1 MDVQG
6 CSFKLAHN
14 TTEISKHIVA
24 SLALQIG
31 QSILCAE
38 DDVCKPVGIGMPP
51 WRSPLGKGRPDY
63 TPTSRESFAPKR
75 GSSFAESLVHGL
87 RPWLHSFAAAR
98 LTWMRQLCLTPLWE
112 RRGREAHRVRVEV
125 ATNPEVFCIRAQLWQ
140 NLTHNVERASLCA
153 CPEFQVDQTSLR
165 LEVQ

>member
-6 CSFKLAHN
+6 WSFKLAHN

-38 DDVCKPVGIGMPP
+38 DDVCKQVGIVMPHGGLH
-51 WRSPLGKGRPDY
+51 WAKGGPIIRRR
-63 TPTSRESFAPKR
+63 SRESFAPKR

-98 LTWMRQLCLTPLWE
+98 LTWMRQVC
-112 RRGREAHRVRVEV
+112 
-125 ATNPEVFCIRAQLWQ
+125 
-140 NLTHNVERASLCA
+140 
-153 CPEFQVDQTSLR
+153 
-165 LEVQ
+165 

>member
-6 CSFKLAHN
+6 CCFKLAHN

-24 SLALQIG
+24 SLALQIA

-38 DDVCKPVGIGMPP
+38 DDVCKQVGIGMPHGGLH
-51 WRSPLGKGRPDY
+51 WAKGGPDY
-63 TPTSRESFAPKR
+63 TPTSRESFATKR

-98 LTWMRQLCLTPLWE
+98 LTWTRQVCERRETGRKLGMKEPYKERSSEPLWP
-112 RRGREAHRVRVEV
+112 RVLRCASRGAGR
-125 ATNPEVFCIRAQLWQ
+125 
-140 NLTHNVERASLCA
+140 S
-153 CPEFQVDQTSLR
+153 VDSGTSR
-165 LEVQ
+165 LG